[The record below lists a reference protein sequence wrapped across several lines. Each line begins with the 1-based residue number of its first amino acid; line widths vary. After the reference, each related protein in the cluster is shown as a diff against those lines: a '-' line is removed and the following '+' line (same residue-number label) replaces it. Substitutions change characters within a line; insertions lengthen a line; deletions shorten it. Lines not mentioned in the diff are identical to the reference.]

1 MDNKTKVDFNHIT
14 NLNYSNRNQCHHNIE
29 DNYINDNI
37 LLFCDEDIEMDKKE
51 IKKNNKTEFEH
62 IFREAK
68 KKLVHLSN
76 KTNDII
82 NSKSFSFKNLL
93 LNHINIQQ
101 IPKSENINNNN
112 ISDIENNI
120 LIENTEDNHSPS
132 DIFLGKKRKDP
143 NLSDYENIE
152 MENKETFNEILII
165 CREISI
171 LNNIIVKKEEQNSI
185 TSDNENIETTLII
198 NDKPIVTVYTNK
210 DVINKLYIFKFNKSF
225 EKQNEVLTQLKQ
237 IKKNMSNILIKLK
250 KN

>member
-1 MDNKTKVDFNHIT
+1 MDNKIKIDFNNIT
-14 NLNYSNRNQCHHNIE
+14 NLNCSNRSQSSHSTE
-29 DNYINDNI
+29 DNYINDN
-37 LLFCDEDIEMDKKE
+37 LFCDDDIEMDKKE
-51 IKKNNKTEFEH
+51 IKKSNKTEFEH

-68 KKLVHLSN
+68 KKLAHLSN

-82 NSKSFSFKNLL
+82 NTKSFSFKNLL
-93 LNHINIQQ
+93 RHHLNIQQ

-112 ISDIENNI
+112 ISDIEKNI
-120 LIENTEDNHSPS
+120 FSENIEDNQINQS
-132 DIFLGKKRKDP
+132 DLLLGKKRKNH
-143 NLSDYENIE
+143 NLNDYENLE
-152 MENKETFNEILII
+152 MENRETFNEILII
-165 CREISI
+165 CREISN
-171 LNNIIVKKEEQNSI
+171 LNNIIIKKEEQNSI
-185 TSDNENIETTLII
+185 ASDNENIETTLII